1 MGTFTKLK
9 TTTTAKFMGVEQ
21 EKEDLMSL
29 KYCAVFLSTST
40 SSPFPSVLPG
50 YTLDKLGTSSVTWCK
65 NSRDEILATVNDP
78 ALQATINAN
87 TQVRPTKEM
96 EDKGIL
102 YIDNFDPTPE
112 TLNDEEDDFKML
124 SNLLIS
130 LLFIFFL
137 ICLAGVGGCIF
148 LAMKESKNKALEL
161 AHPGANGA

>member
-1 MGTFTKLK
+1 M
-9 TTTTAKFMGVEQ
+9 
-21 EKEDLMSL
+21 
-29 KYCAVFLSTST
+29 
-40 SSPFPSVLPG
+40 
-50 YTLDKLGTSSVTWCK
+50 
-65 NSRDEILATVNDP
+65 NDP

-96 EDKGIL
+96 EGKGIL

-161 AHPGANGA
+161 AHPGANGANGANGTKADKAEP